1 MTPDDYIREFF
12 ATIKTYLSEVE
23 LKSSG
28 RHAKYK
34 NSSITADWAGDL
46 WNVELHDDVL
56 GPMKR
61 VYDPAIARSAETAA
75 VPFIDALRKALVPGG
90 TVIIAT
96 FALDGPEKCSG
107 LPVQRYSP
115 ETLAKRLGQAFQ
127 IVSSVPERHATPWG
141 TTQSFSY
148 AAFQRH

>member
-75 VPFIDALRKALVPGG
+75 VPFIDALRKAAGEEPLEIAIRPGPG
-90 TVIIAT
+90 
-96 FALDGPEKCSG
+96 
-107 LPVQRYSP
+107 R
-115 ETLAKRLGQAFQ
+115 
-127 IVSSVPERHATPWG
+127 RHAGRRPAAAA
-141 TTQSFSY
+141 TTTT
-148 AAFQRH
+148 